1 MCFILFELE
10 RPERERERER
20 EREGRDLGPL
30 ERKNK
35 SLERQTSK

>member
-20 EREGRDLGPL
+20 EEGSRTIRKKKQELG
-30 ERKNK
+30 ETD
-35 SLERQTSK
+35 Q